1 MAVSVEDWVAWVFDH
16 SVKRPRMALEFR
28 NKRWDHPTASTL
40 QVITKLFESPALPLK
55 QFSDAQLNQGF
66 WFLCRNGGAMQ
77 GLVDERIPWEM
88 RLRCIR
94 SFVALFR
101 NLFAVRCTRSLS
113 HLERPGQVPTG
124 VSPLNSACYMW
135 WDFDCWA
142 PKPNDGPHRRIDGAF
157 LGVMEEILT
166 IRHEACC
173 ESALHGLGH
182 WHSSYPVEAEQI
194 ISAFMSPPRRISDEL
209 RGYADNARRGCVL

>member
-1 MAVSVEDWVAWVFDH
+1 MAVSLEDWVAWVFDH

-55 QFSDAQLNQGF
+55 RFSDAQLNQGF

-88 RLRCIR
+88 RLCCIR

-101 NLFAVRCTRSLS
+101 QPLCGEMHSLPIPS
-113 HLERPGQVPTG
+113 GAARPGAHGSQPTQFRLLHVVG
-124 VSPLNSACYMW
+124 FRL
-135 WDFDCWA
+135 
-142 PKPNDGPHRRIDGAF
+142 
-157 LGVMEEILT
+157 LGT
-166 IRHEACC
+166 
-173 ESALHGLGH
+173 
-182 WHSSYPVEAEQI
+182 EAERW
-194 ISAFMSPPRRISDEL
+194 ASPP
-209 RGYADNARRGCVL
+209 NRRGISGRNGRDSNNQARSMLRKCVAWTGALAFELSS